1 MATKKITYEQA
12 MKRLEEIVDRIDR
25 NESDL
30 DSLTEQL
37 KEAQTLIKFCRDKLY
52 KTDEEIKK
60 ILEEKDADE

>member
-60 ILEEKDADE
+60 MLEEKEAEE

>member
-60 ILEEKDADE
+60 MLEEKEADE

>member
-1 MATKKITYEQA
+1 
-12 MKRLEEIVDRIDR
+12 MKRLEEIVDRIDH

-60 ILEEKDADE
+60 MLEEKEAEE